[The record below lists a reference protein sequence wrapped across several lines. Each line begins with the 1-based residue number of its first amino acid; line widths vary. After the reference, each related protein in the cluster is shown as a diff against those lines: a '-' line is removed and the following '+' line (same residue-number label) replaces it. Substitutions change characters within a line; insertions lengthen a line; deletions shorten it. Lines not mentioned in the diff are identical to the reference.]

1 MPRRAPAAQEAPRTQ
16 DTRQAQTKPDR
27 RKDAVNPIDLTSRP
41 APAERTWTIPDAFWP
56 ALAVAT
62 ARLEPA
68 FGVLHLP
75 ALRHNAHDMLRRT
88 GGTPELPGKTIRV
101 ASKSVRVRS
110 VLDAVL
116 ALPGYAGVLAYTLPE
131 ALWLAEGDAEHAP
144 IADVVVGYPTA
155 DRAAIARL
163 AASPELASRVTLMV
177 DSVAHLD
184 LIDAVVPPI
193 ERETIRLCLELDAS
207 WDAPV
212 LGHIGVYRSPLHS
225 AEAVREV
232 AEAIVRRPGFALV
245 GMMGYE
251 AQIAG
256 QGDNPPRRPAWGA
269 TLRWMQKSSRE
280 ELLARRGE
288 AVAAVRGLADL
299 EFVNGG
305 GTGSL
310 EFTASDPSVTEI
322 AAGSGLF
329 GGHLFDTYRGFRPAP
344 AASFALP
351 VVRRPDE
358 RTATLLGGGW
368 IASGPP
374 GPDRLPKIE
383 WPTGLSMVD
392 REMAGEVQTPVTG
405 AAAGILRIGDRVW
418 LRHTKSGELS
428 EHVNAFH
435 LVDVV
440 DGRAAV
446 TGSVPSYRGEGRV
459 FL

>member
-1 MPRRAPAAQEAPRTQ
+1 MPRATPASPKAPAPTKAATSQ
-16 DTRQAQTKPDR
+16 TRQ
-27 RKDAVNPIDLTSRP
+27 KDPVNPIDLSTKP
-41 APAERTWTIPDAFWP
+41 APPERTWTTPDVFWP
-56 ALAVAT
+56 ALTVAT
-62 ARLEPA
+62 ARLDPA
-68 FGVLHLP
+68 YGVLHLP
-75 ALRHNAHDMLRRT
+75 ALRHNTHDMLRRA
-88 GGTPELPGKTIRV
+88 GGKPIRV

-131 ALWLAEGDAEHAP
+131 ALWLAEGDAGHAP
-144 IADVVVGYPTA
+144 IEDVVVGYPTA
-155 DRAAIARL
+155 DRGAIARL
-163 AASPELASRVTLMV
+163 AASPELAARVTLMV

-184 LIDAVVPPI
+184 LIDAVVPPA
-193 ERETIRLCLELDAS
+193 ERATIRLCLELDSS

-225 AEAVREV
+225 AQAVREV

-256 QGDNPPRRPAWGA
+256 QGDNPPGRPAWGA
-269 TLRWMQKSSRE
+269 TLRWMQKNSQE

-288 AVAAVRGLADL
+288 AVAAVRALADL

-322 AAGSGLF
+322 AAGSGLL

-344 AASFALP
+344 AASFALS

-405 AAAGILRIGDRVW
+405 ATAGILRAGDRVW

-428 EHVNAFH
+428 EHVNDFH

-446 TGSVPSYRGEGRV
+446 VGTVPSYRGEGKV

>member
-1 MPRRAPAAQEAPRTQ
+1 VTALDLSAPP
-16 DTRQAQTKPDR
+16 
-27 RKDAVNPIDLTSRP
+27 V
-41 APAERTWTIPDAFWP
+41 PAERSWRTPDVFWP
-56 ALAVAT
+56 ALSAAT
-62 ARLEPA
+62 APLDPPL
-68 FGVLHLP
+68 GVLHLP
-75 ALRHNAHDMLRRT
+75 ALRHNAHDMLRRAA
-88 GGTPELPGKTIRV
+88 GKPIRV

-144 IADVVVGYPTA
+144 IEDVVVGYPTA

-163 AASPELASRVTLMV
+163 ARSPELAARVTLMV
-177 DSVAHLD
+177 DSIAHLD
-184 LIDAVVPPI
+184 LIDAVAPPG
-193 ERETIRLCLELDAS
+193 ERETIRLCLELDSS
-207 WDAPV
+207 WLAPV
-212 LGHIGVYRSPLHS
+212 LGHVGVYRSPVHS
-225 AEAVREV
+225 AEAARDL
-232 AEAIVRRPGFALV
+232 AAAIAARPGFALV

-256 QGDNPPRRPAWGA
+256 QGDNPPGKPAWGA
-269 TLRWMQKSSRE
+269 TLRWMQKNSRE

-288 AVAAVRGLADL
+288 AVAAVRGVADL

-329 GGHLFDTYRGFRPAP
+329 GGHLFDTYRSFHPAP
-344 AASFALP
+344 AASFALS
-351 VVRRPDE
+351 VVRRPNAQ
-358 RTATLLGGGW
+358 TATLLGGGW

-374 GPDRLPKIE
+374 GPDRLPSIA
-383 WPTGLSMVD
+383 WPTGLAMVA

-405 AAAGILRIGDRVW
+405 AAASILRLGDRVW

-428 EHVNAFH
+428 EHLDGFH
-435 LVDVV
+435 LVDTV
-440 DGRAAV
+440 DGRARVVGVAA
-446 TGSVPSYRGEGRV
+446 TYRGDGKV

>member
-1 MPRRAPAAQEAPRTQ
+1 M
-16 DTRQAQTKPDR
+16 
-27 RKDAVNPIDLTSRP
+27 DLTTPPTP
-41 APAERTWTIPDAFWP
+41 AQRTWTTPDVFWPSLSAATTRLDP
-56 ALAVAT
+56 ALA
-62 ARLEPA
+62 
-68 FGVLHLP
+68 VLHLP
-75 ALRHNAHDMLRRT
+75 ALRHNTHDMLRRA
-88 GGTPELPGKTIRV
+88 GGKPIRV

-131 ALWLAEGDAEHAP
+131 ALWLAEGDAEHPP
-144 IADVVVGYPTA
+144 IEDVVVGYPTA
-155 DRAAIARL
+155 DRGAIARL
-163 AASPELASRVTLMV
+163 AHSPELAARVTLMV

-184 LIDAVVPPI
+184 FIDAVVPPA
-193 ERETIRLCLELDAS
+193 ERERIRVCLELDSS

-212 LGHIGVYRSPLHS
+212 LGHIGVFRSPLHTV
-225 AEAVREV
+225 EQVRAV
-232 AEAIVRRPGFALV
+232 AEQIVRRPGFELV

-256 QGDNPPRRPAWGA
+256 QGDNPTGRPAWGA
-269 TLRWMQKSSRE
+269 TLRWVQKNSQD

-288 AVAAVRGLADL
+288 AVAAVRALADL

-310 EFTASDPSVTEI
+310 EFTGRDDSVTEI

-344 AASFALP
+344 AASFALS
-351 VVRRPDE
+351 VVRRPSPDI
-358 RTATLLGGGW
+358 ATLLGGGW

-374 GPDRLPKIE
+374 GTDRMPKVV

-392 REMAGEVQTPVTG
+392 REMAGEVQTPLTG
-405 AAAGILRIGDRVW
+405 AAASVMRIGDRVW

-428 EHVNAFH
+428 EHVDVFH
-435 LVDVV
+435 LVDDV
-440 DGRAAV
+440 DGRATV
-446 TGSVPSYRGEGRV
+446 VGETPSYRGEGKV

>member
-1 MPRRAPAAQEAPRTQ
+1 M
-16 DTRQAQTKPDR
+16 
-27 RKDAVNPIDLTSRP
+27 DLTTPPTP
-41 APAERTWTIPDAFWP
+41 AQRTWTTPDVFWPSLSAATTRLDP
-56 ALAVAT
+56 ALA
-62 ARLEPA
+62 
-68 FGVLHLP
+68 VLHLP
-75 ALRHNAHDMLRRT
+75 ALRHNTHDMLRRA
-88 GGTPELPGKTIRV
+88 GGKPIRV

-131 ALWLAEGDAEHAP
+131 ALWLAEGDAEHPP
-144 IADVVVGYPTA
+144 IEDVVVGYPTA
-155 DRAAIARL
+155 DRGAIARL
-163 AASPELASRVTLMV
+163 AHAPELAARVTLMV

-184 LIDAVVPPI
+184 VIDAVVPPA
-193 ERETIRLCLELDAS
+193 ERERIRLCLELDSS

-212 LGHIGVYRSPLHS
+212 LGHIGVFRSPLHTV
-225 AEAVREV
+225 EQVRAV
-232 AEAIVRRPGFALV
+232 AEEIVRRPGFELV

-256 QGDNPPRRPAWGA
+256 QGDNPTGRPAWGA
-269 TLRWMQKSSRE
+269 TLRWMQKNSQD
-280 ELLARRGE
+280 ELRARRGE
-288 AVAAVRGLADL
+288 AVAAVRALTDL

-310 EFTASDPSVTEI
+310 EFTSSDDSVTEI

-344 AASFALP
+344 AASFALS
-351 VVRRPDE
+351 VVRRPGPE
-358 RTATLLGGGW
+358 VATMLGGGW

-374 GPDRLPKIE
+374 GADRMPKVV

-392 REMAGEVQTPVTG
+392 REMAGEVQTPLTG
-405 AAAGILRIGDRVW
+405 AAASVLRIGDRVW

-428 EHVNAFH
+428 EHVEVFH
-435 LVDVV
+435 LVDDV
-440 DGRAAV
+440 DGRATVVGEA
-446 TGSVPSYRGEGRV
+446 PSYRGEGKV

>member
-1 MPRRAPAAQEAPRTQ
+1 M
-16 DTRQAQTKPDR
+16 
-27 RKDAVNPIDLTSRP
+27 DLTTP
-41 APAERTWTIPDAFWP
+41 PTPAERTWTTPDVFWPSLSAATTRLDP
-56 ALAVAT
+56 ALA
-62 ARLEPA
+62 
-68 FGVLHLP
+68 VLHLP
-75 ALRHNAHDMLRRT
+75 ALRHNTHDMLRRA
-88 GGTPELPGKTIRV
+88 GGKPIRV

-131 ALWLAEGDAEHAP
+131 ALWLAEGDAEHPP
-144 IADVVVGYPTA
+144 IEDVVVGYPTA
-155 DRAAIARL
+155 DRGAIARL
-163 AASPELASRVTLMV
+163 AQSPELAARVTLMV
-177 DSVAHLD
+177 DSIAHLD
-184 LIDAVVPPI
+184 LIDAVVPPTR
-193 ERETIRLCLELDAS
+193 RESIRLCLELDSS

-212 LGHIGVYRSPLHS
+212 LGHIGVFRSPLHTV
-225 AEAVREV
+225 EQVRAV
-232 AEAIVRRPGFALV
+232 AEEILRRPGFELV

-256 QGDNPPRRPAWGA
+256 QGDNPAGRPAWGA
-269 TLRWMQKSSRE
+269 TLRWMQKNSQQ
-280 ELLARRGE
+280 ELIARRGE
-288 AVAAVRGLADL
+288 AVAAVRALTDL

-310 EFTASDPSVTEI
+310 EFTSSDDAVTEI

-344 AASFALP
+344 AASFALS
-351 VVRRPDE
+351 VVRRPTPE
-358 RTATLLGGGW
+358 IATLLGGGW

-374 GPDRLPKIE
+374 GVDRMPKVV

-392 REMAGEVQTPVTG
+392 REMAGEVQTPLTG
-405 AAAGILRIGDRVW
+405 AAASVLRIGDRVW

-428 EHVNAFH
+428 EHVDVFH

-440 DGRAAV
+440 DGRATVVGEAL
-446 TGSVPSYRGEGRV
+446 SYRGEGQV